1 MRETYQIHENKGKKT
16 YLSFFQTAHG
26 GKLRLIF
33 REGRESEPYPS
44 RGSPLKMTVSKK
56 KE

>member
-16 YLSFFQTAHG
+16 YLSFFHTAHG
-26 GKLRLIF
+26 DKLRLIF